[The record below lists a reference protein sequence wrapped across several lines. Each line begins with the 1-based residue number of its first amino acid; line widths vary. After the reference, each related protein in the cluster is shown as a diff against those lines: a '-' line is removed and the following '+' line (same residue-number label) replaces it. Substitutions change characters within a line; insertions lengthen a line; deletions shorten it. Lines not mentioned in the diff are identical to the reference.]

1 MNAKY
6 LTIKERE
13 AHRSLEDVVGCR
25 WSTAVVGAIQRGVSR
40 PGQLRRFIPGIS
52 TKILNE
58 RLKKLMSYGLATR
71 EDLSDASLH
80 VEYHLTPKG
89 RKLAALIEQLHQLD
103 EEYREEDAPTGD
115 LEV

>member
-58 RLKKLMSYGLATR
+58 RLKKLMDYGLATR
-71 EDLSDASLH
+71 KDLSDVALH

-89 RKLAALIEQLHQLD
+89 RKLAALIEQLHHLD
-103 EEYREEDAPTGD
+103 EEYQAEGESAGDQDA
-115 LEV
+115 